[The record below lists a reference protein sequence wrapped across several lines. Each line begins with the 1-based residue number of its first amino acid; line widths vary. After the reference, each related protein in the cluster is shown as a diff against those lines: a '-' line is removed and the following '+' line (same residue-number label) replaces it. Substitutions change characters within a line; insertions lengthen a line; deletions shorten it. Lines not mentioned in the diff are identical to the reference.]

1 MYNLITLNIIAML
14 VMMILFQVFYSL
26 SLNVQN
32 FEYKAPSNN
41 EKY

>member
-26 SLNVQN
+26 SLNAQR
-32 FEYKAPSNN
+32 FEYKAPLNN